1 MAALPAWRS
10 PSLPIWIGISACLL
24 GEEVRYDG
32 GHQKDSYITGVLGR
46 YFTWLSV
53 CPEMEIGLGAPRE
66 TLRLAGDPAA
76 PRMVATQSGRDLTET
91 MTAYAR
97 RRVLELSREGL
108 SGFGIAYMADQI
120 YLAPHPKDLV
130 LRNHT

>member
-1 MAALPAWRS
+1 
-10 PSLPIWIGISACLL
+10 
-24 GEEVRYDG
+24 
-32 GHQKDSYITGVLGR
+32 
-46 YFTWLSV
+46 
-53 CPEMEIGLGAPRE
+53 MEIGLGAPRE